1 MVAEIGVRPLAAG
14 PRGVRRPP
22 ELIDNATLVD
32 RQLLSPTVVRLAVR
46 PDAGMAPFAAGQY
59 LALGLRVDDRL
70 VQRPY
75 STASDPAIAEA
86 HEFLVRHVPAG
97 VLTPRLWELP
107 AGARVRLG
115 PPRGAF
121 TLVDGDRRA
130 HLFVATGTGLA
141 PFLAM
146 LQALARRTDP
156 PRTILVHG
164 AARVDDLVC
173 RDEIAAVTARG
184 LPLTYI
190 PTVSRPDDPAN
201 RGWSGR
207 TGRAE
212 AILGGVLRSA
222 GTRPTASRP
231 TCAAIPGWW
240 PPPSSSCSP
249 TAWHRSTSTR
259 RSTGTPRP
267 TRRGPGLR
275 SRPWPDGDRPLIGP
289 AWVRSGPGPGP
300 GRRASISSAGQG
312 SPAGPRRRAGPA
324 GMAPGRRGARSS

>member
-1 MVAEIGVRPLAAG
+1 MVAEIGMRPLAAG

-86 HEFLVRHVPAG
+86 HEFLVRQVPAG

-121 TLVDGDRRA
+121 TLVDGDPRA

-146 LQALARRTDP
+146 LHTLARRPDP

-173 RDEIAAVTARG
+173 REEIAAVTARG
-184 LPLTYI
+184 LPLTYV

-212 AILGGVLRSA
+212 AILGDVLRSA
-222 GTRPTASRP
+222 G
-231 TCAAIPGWW
+231 IP
-240 PPPSSSCSP
+240 
-249 TAWHRSTSTR
+249 
-259 RSTGTPRP
+259 
-267 TRRGPGLR
+267 
-275 SRPWPDGDRPLIGP
+275 PDGISAYLCGN
-289 AWVRSGPGPGP
+289 PGMVAAAELELLAHGV
-300 GRRASISSAGQG
+300 GAADVHAEKYWNAASD
-312 SPAGPRRRAGPA
+312 PAGAGAAVTPPA
-324 GMAPGRRGARSS
+324 

>member
-1 MVAEIGVRPLAAG
+1 MVAGIDVRQFPGGRPLAGG
-14 PRGVRRPP
+14 PRGARRPP
-22 ELIDNATLVD
+22 ELVDNATLVD
-32 RQLLSPTVVRLAVR
+32 RQLLSPTVMRLAVR

-86 HEFLVRHVPAG
+86 HEFLVRQVTGG

-107 AGARVRLG
+107 VGARVRLG

-121 TLVDGDRRA
+121 TLIDGDRRA

-146 LQALARRTDP
+146 LQALARRPDP

-164 AARVDDLVC
+164 AASVDDLIC
-173 RDEIAAVTARG
+173 REEIAAVMGRG
-184 LPLTYI
+184 LPLTYV

-201 RGWSGR
+201 RGWGGR

-212 AILGGVLRSA
+212 TILGDVLRSA
-222 GTRPTASRP
+222 DIPPAGISAYLCGNPGMVAVAELELLAYGLAPIDVHAEKYWNATGDPAGAG
-231 TCAAIPGWW
+231 AAVI
-240 PPPSSSCSP
+240 PPP
-249 TAWHRSTSTR
+249 
-259 RSTGTPRP
+259 
-267 TRRGPGLR
+267 
-275 SRPWPDGDRPLIGP
+275 
-289 AWVRSGPGPGP
+289 
-300 GRRASISSAGQG
+300 
-312 SPAGPRRRAGPA
+312 
-324 GMAPGRRGARSS
+324 